1 MYTTLCLVYIFFRS
15 FYSIQ
20 FIGLLLCHSI
30 LSNVKCINLHKNVKM
45 VKKELWLFKFT
56 DTEIN

>member
-1 MYTTLCLVYIFFRS
+1 MPRVYFFRS